1 MTDDKSPVEEWIQQ
15 QLLERQPPASH
26 HGVMFQRWVHL
37 LFLHW
42 KFDPEMIQRTLPRG
56 LSVDTHAGMA
66 WVGVVP
72 FCMRRVRPTLLQ
84 FLSSDFLELNLRT
97 YVRDRNG
104 RPGVWFYSL
113 DASHPLA
120 VWTAR
125 VFFGLPYMHA
135 KMQVA
140 GRDGEI
146 AYSCQR
152 HGSSTRMEYRF
163 RPCDDLAEAKIGS
176 LEFFLVERYRLFS
189 VRCGRLL
196 TGRVYHSPYELRNAL
211 VSKLNKGLFELD
223 DLQSPPGPPNNVLY
237 SPGVDVTVYPVQIVR

>member
-1 MTDDKSPVEEWIQQ
+1 VEEWIQR
-15 QLLERQPPASH
+15 QLFERQLPRGQLP
-26 HGVMFQRWVHL
+26 VMFQRWVHL

-42 KFDPEMIQRTLPRG
+42 KLDPEMIQQTLPRG
-56 LSVDTHAGMA
+56 LSVDTHGGMA
-66 WVGVVP
+66 WIGIVP
-72 FCMRRVRPTLLQ
+72 FCMRRVRPTLLP

-97 YVRDRNG
+97 YARDQNG

-125 VFFGLPYMHA
+125 FLFGLPYLHA
-135 KMQVA
+135 KMQVE

-146 AYSCQR
+146 EYSCQR
-152 HGSSTRMEYRF
+152 HGSSTRIEYRF
-163 RPCDDLAEAKIGS
+163 RPSGDLAEAKIGS

-189 VRCGRLL
+189 VRRGRLL
-196 TGRVYHSPYELRNAL
+196 TGRVYHSPYELRNAF

-223 DLQSPPGPPNNVLY
+223 GLPLPPGPPNNVLY
-237 SPGVDVTVYPVQIVR
+237 SPGVAVTVYPVEVVR